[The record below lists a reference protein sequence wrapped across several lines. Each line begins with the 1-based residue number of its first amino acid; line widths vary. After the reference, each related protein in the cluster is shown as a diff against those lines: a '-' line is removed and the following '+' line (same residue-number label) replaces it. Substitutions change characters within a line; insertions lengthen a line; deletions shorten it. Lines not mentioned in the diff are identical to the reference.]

1 LETYKIEAADDTPE
15 IDLDAQN
22 LVFRITGTSTP
33 ENAVEF
39 YAPVVDWIDDNKKNL
54 TDKLLCEFNFKYLS
68 SSSHKMIYEI
78 LSQLEE
84 LVNKENGVEVIWKYK
99 EIDEDMLEV
108 GEDFDALLKI
118 PFKFITL

>member
-1 LETYKIEAADDTPE
+1 MDNFRIEAADDTPE
-15 IDLDAQN
+15 IHLDAQN
-22 LVFRITGTSTP
+22 LFFRIAGTSTP

-39 YAPVVDWIDDNKKNL
+39 YAPVIDWIEANKNSL
-54 TDKLLCEFNFKYLS
+54 TDKLICEFNFKYLS

-84 LVNKENGVEVIWKYK
+84 LIHHGKGVEVIWKYK
-99 EIDEDMLEV
+99 AIDEDMQEV
-108 GEDFDALLKI
+108 GEDFQALLKI